1 MKNDDLT
8 KAELIQEF
16 PDLRNQPEL
25 SKSESDNLLN
35 EVNIEGKEA
44 GGSMELWKREFSFR
58 LLFEN
63 MEEGFALQE
72 IITDE
77 QGNPV
82 DFRFL
87 DVNAAYE
94 RHTGMKPAEC
104 IGKTILQVMPAA
116 DREQIKKYGKVA
128 LTGEPL
134 LFEYFSRTFNRH
146 FRVRAFSPQI
156 KMFATIFEY
165 ITESKTDE
173 QKLIES
179 ESRFKN
185 LFAKHDSI
193 MLLIDPDTGRII
205 DANASASKFYGYSV
219 SELSSMKIDEINK
232 LAPGQVQNEYKDAAN
247 QHKNYF
253 VFPHQLANGEERLIE
268 CHSSPIEYE
277 GKIILFSIINDITE
291 RKQLEEQLK
300 SKSSLLEA
308 QINSTIEGVA
318 VVDKDMKRVL
328 VNQQIIDM
336 FQVPRDIVENNDSTV
351 MLNHIV
357 RLTSDPGTFLANVK
371 HIYQHKNEI
380 SRDEIRLKSGKVLD
394 RYSAPV
400 LGKNGENYGRIWS
413 FRDIT
418 ALKNAESEIASL
430 AFRYQS
436 LLHAASDGIH
446 VLDFNGN
453 LVEANDAFCTM
464 LGYSR
469 DEMLKLNIADWD
481 AQWEGAELMTRM
493 EEQTCNPSIF
503 ETKHRRRDGTIID
516 VEIHTSG
523 VVLDGKMYQ
532 YAAARDI
539 TRRKQTENELKI
551 KNEELKKANA
561 EKDKFFSVIA
571 HDLRGPLG
579 GIMGITEL
587 LANDS
592 ADLSDSQR
600 YDLTVELSYSAR
612 NTFNLLEQLLEWSRM
627 ERGLT
632 EFKPRKHV
640 LKQMITDSLNIVAE
654 TARAKSIELFLEMP
668 TELEVFADQNMFQT
682 VLRNLASN
690 AVKFTRQGGQ
700 VTISARPENDDLI
713 SVAVK
718 DTGIGM
724 TRQMVDNLFRIDVN
738 TGRPGTIGEQST
750 GLGLLICKEFV
761 EKHGGMIEVE
771 SEVDKGSVFRFS
783 ISGNIPGIIKDDAST
798 ELPSEVENRN
808 LNGLKVLVAEDDELT
823 VRVISA
829 MIKDLC
835 KEIIIVRTGMD
846 AVETTLNN
854 PDIDLILMDIGM
866 PHTDGYEAIRQ
877 IRKFNTKVI
886 VIAQTTFSLPEDR
899 RRAME
904 AGCNDYISKPYKVNE
919 LTRIIQKYV

>member
-1 MKNDDLT
+1 MNYNDLT
-8 KAELIQEF
+8 KAELIHEIL
-16 PDLRNQPEL
+16 DLRKQLEL
-25 SKSESDNLLN
+25 SNPEMDIPINKDDN
-35 EVNIEGKEA
+35 IGKEA
-44 GGSMELWKREFSFR
+44 VFSSELWKREFNFR

-77 QGNPV
+77 KGDPV

-87 DVNAAYE
+87 EVNAAYE
-94 RHTGMKPAEC
+94 HHTGLKPAEC
-104 IGKTILQVMPAA
+104 IGKTILQVIPGA
-116 DREQIKKYGKVA
+116 DIEQIKRYGKVA
-128 LTGEPL
+128 LTGEHL
-134 LFEYFSRTFNRH
+134 LFEYFSKTFNRY

-156 KMFATIFEY
+156 KMFATIFED
-165 ITESKTDE
+165 ITESKADE

-219 SELSSMKIDEINK
+219 SELSSMKIDDINR
-232 LAPGQVQNEYKDAAN
+232 LAPGQVQHEYKDAAD

-253 VFPHQLANGEERLIE
+253 IFPHQLANGEERLIE

-277 GKIILFSIINDITE
+277 GKKILFSIINDITE

-632 EFKPRKHV
+632 EFIPQKLNLRQIV
-640 LKQMITDSLNIVAE
+640 TDSLKIVTEA
-654 TARAKSIELFLEMP
+654 ARAKSIDLLFYIP
-668 TELEVFADQNMFQT
+668 YELEVFADQNMFQT

-700 VTISARPENDDLI
+700 VTISAWAENDGLI

-724 TRQMVDNLFRIDVN
+724 TREMVDNLFRIDVN

-783 ISGNIPGIIKDDAST
+783 ISGNIPGIIKDGACT
-798 ELPSEVENRN
+798 ELPSKVENRK
-808 LNGLKVLVAEDDELT
+808 LIGLKVLVAEDDELT

-829 MIKDLC
+829 MIKDLS
-835 KEIIIVRTGMD
+835 KEIIISRTGKD
-846 AVETTLNN
+846 AIAISLNN

-866 PHTDGYEAIRQ
+866 PHFDGYEATRQ
-877 IRKFNTKVI
+877 IRKFNPKVI
-886 VIAQTTFSLPEDR
+886 IIAQTTFSLPEDR
-899 RRAME
+899 RRAIE